1 MLPYTPALPLHLEP
15 KDVVSEQGVT
25 FAAITVV
32 LVAVGLVSGIEGVLV
47 MAGITAFAA
56 AAFTVATIIASIS
69 ATDSTEA
76 TPSAR

>member
-47 MAGITAFAA
+47 MGGITAFAA

-69 ATDSTEA
+69 ATDSTES

>member
-56 AAFTVATIIASIS
+56 AFTVATIIASIS
-69 ATDSTEA
+69 ATDSTES